1 MFCIKLLFLVHIL
14 YTFVVLVHVL
24 YTIVVLVNIVYTIVV
39 LSSCNNTVF
48 VVVVFKIKMQYFCTI
63 IWYFFYISAVFSGTN
78 YVCKCN
84 TFYIFLFR
92 SKLCNRCV
100 VFTQSV
106 DIYNYIVSELFIK
119 LKSIVKTLYKSCK

>member
-24 YTIVVLVNIVYTIVV
+24 YTIVVLVNIVYNIVV

-63 IWYFFYISAVFSGTN
+63 I
-78 YVCKCN
+78 
-84 TFYIFLFR
+84 
-92 SKLCNRCV
+92 
-100 VFTQSV
+100 
-106 DIYNYIVSELFIK
+106 
-119 LKSIVKTLYKSCK
+119 